1 MFSKTAKVAFGVIL
15 VSIILNVWQYVSISS
30 LETSLFKEETKVVSL
45 EKDIERLENNA
56 KIDKAIC
63 ESEQEALEI
72 KLKKEREIKESVSNA
87 KDSLKDIRREIKN
100 EQLEVTGPSGN
111 YGRDIARVLN
121 NACRE
126 IFGQDCPNPK

>member
-87 KDSLKDIRREIKN
+87 KDSLRDIRREIKN

>member
-30 LETSLFKEETKVVSL
+30 LETSLFKEEIKVVSL
-45 EKDIERLENNA
+45 EKDIKRLENNA

-63 ESEQEALEI
+63 ESEQQALEI

-87 KDSLKDIRREIKN
+87 KDSLRDIRREIKN

>member
-30 LETSLFKEETKVVSL
+30 LKTSLFKEEIKVVSL
-45 EKDIERLENNA
+45 EKDIKRLENNA

-100 EQLEVTGPSGN
+100 EQLEVTGPSSN